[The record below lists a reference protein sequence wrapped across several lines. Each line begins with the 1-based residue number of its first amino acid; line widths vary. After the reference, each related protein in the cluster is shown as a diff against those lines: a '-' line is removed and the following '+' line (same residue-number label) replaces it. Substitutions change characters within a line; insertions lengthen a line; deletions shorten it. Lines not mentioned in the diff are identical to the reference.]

1 MKQNS
6 FAEGF
11 SWFLTSS
18 STILVRDMEKE
29 LMVVFDHFS
38 NLRPINAQPE
48 IQILKG
54 SQNLNVLGVY
64 LDRISNVLQLSKDK
78 SLILRASNCIQGC
91 VECYENF
98 LWNYYL
104 NFSTTRPYNFE
115 TFQVNTATLL
125 AVNIYHDLSMIQFS
139 NKHFELPMF
148 FKQEGWF
155 FEQGNSCMT
164 STRLNVV
171 YVSWFLRWNLL
182 NQIFFHT
189 RTKSVIMQ
197 SVRFFLLTHLV
208 WADFKI
214 KVKQI
219 AHSTMHFDQWNPLI
233 SEK

>member
-1 MKQNS
+1 M
-6 FAEGF
+6 
-11 SWFLTSS
+11 
-18 STILVRDMEKE
+18 
-29 LMVVFDHFS
+29 
-38 NLRPINAQPE
+38 
-48 IQILKG
+48 
-54 SQNLNVLGVY
+54 NVLEVY

-125 AVNIYHDLSMIQFS
+125 VVNIYHDLSMIQFS

-182 NQIFFHT
+182 NQIFSHT
-189 RTKSVIMQ
+189 RTKSVIKQ
-197 SVRFFLLTHLV
+197 SVTFFLQT
-208 WADFKI
+208 
-214 KVKQI
+214 KVL
-219 AHSTMHFDQWNPLI
+219 SF
-233 SEK
+233 